1 MGGIREE
8 KEVMDGLTGNV
19 YEISV
24 LPNTIEELVIAI
36 YDQKG
41 KDKVSRAD
49 ALDMAA
55 YLDKAIKDGTYGGN
69 VPTNLFERK
78 QK

>member
-1 MGGIREE
+1 
-8 KEVMDGLTGNV
+8 MDGLTGDV

-55 YLDKAIKDGTYGGN
+55 YLEKTIKEGTYGGN
-69 VPTNLFERK
+69 VPTNLFDRGRNERY
-78 QK
+78 